1 MADKTLLIMAAGLGS
16 RFGGD
21 KQITSLGPDG
31 EILMDYSIHDAVTAG
46 FNKVVFVIKP
56 DMKEKFHEI
65 IGDRIS
71 KKVKVEYAFQSF
83 DNLPGGFKVQE
94 GRVKPYGTVHA
105 VLSAKDVVHEPF
117 AVINADDFYGAV
129 AFKTIADKLDTM
141 SDNAKMQACMVA
153 YYLKNTVS
161 ENGAVTRGVCSVSK
175 DGKLEKVTETYKITP
190 FPDGTIRDIE
200 KNPEGDMLDAHDLV
214 SMNFWGFLPT
224 VFKAFEEYMIEFL
237 KALKPEEIK
246 KECLLPSFVD
256 EMMHKGKMDVTV
268 LSSADSWIG
277 VTYPDDKFIVMNALK
292 KMHAEGRNPNLI
304 D

>member
-1 MADKTLLIMAAGLGS
+1 MSDKTLLIMAAGLGS

-21 KQITSLGPDG
+21 KQIASLGPDG
-31 EILMDYSIHDAVTAG
+31 EILMDYSIHDAVAAG

-56 DMKEKFHEI
+56 DMKEKFHEV

-71 KKVKVEYAFQSF
+71 KKVKVDYAFQSF
-83 DNLPGGFKVQE
+83 DNLPGGFMAQE

-105 VLSAKDVVHEPF
+105 VLSAKDVVKEPF
-117 AVINADDFYGAV
+117 AVINADDFYGAD
-129 AFKTIADKLDTM
+129 AFRTIAAKLDAM
-141 SDNAKMQACMVA
+141 RDNEKMQACMVA

-161 ENGAVTRGVCSVSK
+161 ENGAVTRGVCSVNK
-175 DGKLEKVTETYKITP
+175 DGKLEKVTETYKIVT

-200 KNPEGDMLDAHDLV
+200 KNSDGDMLDLHDLV
-214 SMNFWGFLPT
+214 SMNFWGFLPS
-224 VFKAFEEYMIEFL
+224 VFAAFEEYMIEFM

-292 KMHAEGRNPNLI
+292 KMHDDGIYPNLI